1 VKFDEHFVIH
11 CLLYVLSVFLLPILT
26 IGIIRKVKARLQNR
40 IGPPLFQPLYDLV
53 KLCRKGET
61 ISETMTWVFR
71 STAAINIVVLLL
83 LSAFIPWLTFKP
95 LVPGAD
101 LFMIIYFF
109 ALTRMFTVLSAMD
122 AASAFGAFAASREVT
137 LALLVEPAGILSL
150 AALGAL
156 SHSSDLAVIFALSNA
171 ALMGNIGIWLLVG
184 TAVMLSSLVEL
195 SRMPIDDPTTHLEL
209 TMVHEAMILE
219 ASGRNLA
226 LIEFAHFLRM
236 SVLFGLASQC
246 FLRAIPQFW
255 QASSLVQGV
264 ASVAGV
270 LLCAVGVGVF
280 ESVAVKL
287 QWKKVP
293 EFIAYS
299 LTMALLASLIAVGG
313 GLVQ

>member
-1 VKFDEHFVIH
+1 VTFDQHFAINTA
-11 CLLYVLSVFLLPILT
+11 LYVICLFVLPFLT
-26 IGIIRKVKARLQNR
+26 IGVIRKVKATLQNR
-40 IGPPLFQPLYDLV
+40 IGPPLCQPLYDLI

-61 ISETMTWVFR
+61 ISQTMTWIFR
-71 STAAINIVVLLL
+71 STAVINIGVLILL
-83 LSAFIPWLTFKP
+83 AAFIPWLTFKP
-95 LVPGAD
+95 FVPGAD
-101 LFMIIYFF
+101 LFLVIYFF
-109 ALTRMFTVLSAMD
+109 ALARLFTVLSAMD

-137 LALLVEPAGILSL
+137 LALLVEPASVLSL
-150 AALGAL
+150 AALGAI
-156 SHSSDLAVIFALSNA
+156 SRTSDLNVIFSLSNP
-171 ALMGNIGIWLLVG
+171 ALISNPGIWLLVG
-184 TAVMLSSLVEL
+184 AAVMLSSLVEL
-195 SRMPIDDPTTHLEL
+195 SRMPVDDPTTHLEL

-255 QASSLVQGV
+255 HATALVQGL
-264 ASVAGV
+264 ASVASIV
-270 LLCAVGVGVF
+270 ACAVAVGVF
-280 ESVAVKL
+280 ETIAVKL